1 MPHDPSLICKSE
13 ARARYG
19 LTEAEIRRIGPP
31 DSQVPNRAYRKAA
44 PVCLYG
50 IARIE
55 TWLAQNAEIHARSRI
70 RSEAAKARA
79 AERAA
84 ARETLEAQAA
94 RTAVDR
100 MLASIRTPDKICCR
114 KLWTK
119 TQSHFESSDISLGAL
134 LAYARHTLTNY
145 DRVLDLGMPEV
156 PGVHREWVCEQIRQ
170 SCSQR
175 LLALVD
181 PLMLLTFGAMSSRRR
196 YHQRLEAHT

>member
-1 MPHDPSLICKSE
+1 MPRDPSLICKSE

-19 LTEAEIRRIGPP
+19 LTAAEIRRIGPP
-31 DSQVPNRAYRKAA
+31 DAQVPNWAYRKAA
-44 PVCLYG
+44 PVCLYA

-55 TWLAQNAEIHARSRI
+55 TWLSQNAQLHARSRI

-84 ARETLEAQAA
+84 VREAAESQVA

-100 MLASIRTPDKICCR
+100 MLASIRTTDKICCR

-119 TQSHFESSDISLGAL
+119 TQNHFESSDISLGAL

-145 DRVLDLGMPEV
+145 DRVLDLGMSEV
-156 PGVHREWVCEQIRQ
+156 PGIHREWVCEQIRQ

-175 LLALVD
+175 LLALID
-181 PLMLLTFGAMSSRRR
+181 PLVLLTFGAMSSRRR
-196 YHQRLEAHT
+196 YHQRLQART